1 MPHAEHPAE
10 PSPAGRNSPRQPK
23 AASHEELQQ
32 RRRGIDR
39 GLRRSHYAIIAAS
52 LVVGLFALAAL
63 WLSGEARHRAD
74 DARLAQQ
81 RAQLLAAEVVRAS
94 TNLSETAFRAARLQR
109 SVRSAGQRTRTLE
122 LVGEA
127 ARLQP
132 SRELRD
138 EAQSALLLPDVGTNL
153 VWREEP
159 GFEIAMAYDQ
169 SLEHSIQ
176 NNDRGRA
183 IVRMATD
190 GTPLMDEAGFGEG
203 TRFWQFS
210 PDGRLA
216 AIGFSGGEIGVWDWR
231 QSNLVARIPTLDEA
245 GFGESRFAFAP
256 DNQQLWFLT
265 TNHVLATYN
274 LRQGLLTPVLTPSH
288 PARFINLSPS
298 ARFAAIASVKEHE
311 VNNLEVWDLASRTH
325 RAGLALTNDIWCL
338 AWQPGEERLAI
349 GCYGGL
355 FVWDVGAASA
365 ATLKEGEVA
374 ITQLFFNQDGSL
386 LFVGGWNELGEI
398 WDARLLRRVL
408 EPGVGRLVQL
418 SRDQKRIATVQEKVG
433 YGIREFFEPL
443 GVRSWPA
450 PPLLASSRWGADLDP
465 QEHWVLTA
473 HTHGWL
479 LRDAE
484 SGKALARIH
493 CDLVGMASFSSD
505 GSNVVAWTSQGLV
518 RWPLDA
524 KSDGMVAVGLARV
537 FGFPMQEG
545 LNTTCSSADRRTM
558 ARSFQGAMTVVQ
570 TDDPSQQVNI
580 PLRRTRDSSIHLSPD
595 GHWLITGYNNQA
607 GWDLYD
613 AQAGR
618 FVRTIAEN
626 ELAGA
631 AFHPFTG
638 QLFTCSATG
647 YELRQIPEGTAVK
660 HVTWRI
666 PYLAEGFL
674 GFAPDGRLALVK
686 GSASILQLYDLETG
700 RDFATL
706 DFRDPPAVF
715 KAVWSRD
722 GQRVFLFGN
731 DGGVTRADL
740 AALRRELESLGL
752 NWSDAGPSDEFPLL
766 AVGGREPATLITSG
780 RIGFGHTPAFL
791 DPVRLAWIIWIGLA
805 ATIAIGLYVLRNQ
818 RRLFAGYLET
828 EALAARRQSE
838 LRQTQDALQHSE
850 KMKALGT
857 LSAGIAHDFNN
868 LLSIIRLSNEL
879 IEEQVHPQ
887 GVTKDN
893 FDAIHHAIQRG
904 RGIVNSMLGYAR
916 DDGQPGQF
924 TATELISEA
933 VALLGK
939 SFLGGLV
946 LQVEVAPDTPQL
958 FARKGRVE
966 QMLFNLI
973 VNAAEAM
980 RGQGTITLQAR
991 FARESGSCL
1000 LLPAPANSFVELGVQ
1015 DTGPGISPDV
1025 LPRIFE
1031 PFFTTKT
1038 IGSRRGTGLGL
1049 SMLYTMAREEGIGVA
1064 VSTELGKG
1072 TTFRLLLPLAKEP
1085 QAGTENPVA
1094 GHHSPI
1100 EGAPPTLN
1108 PHS

>member
-1 MPHAEHPAE
+1 
-10 PSPAGRNSPRQPK
+10 
-23 AASHEELQQ
+23 
-32 RRRGIDR
+32 
-39 GLRRSHYAIIAAS
+39 
-52 LVVGLFALAAL
+52 
-63 WLSGEARHRAD
+63 
-74 DARLAQQ
+74 
-81 RAQLLAAEVVRAS
+81 
-94 TNLSETAFRAARLQR
+94 
-109 SVRSAGQRTRTLE
+109 
-122 LVGEA
+122 
-127 ARLQP
+127 LQP

-138 EAQSALLLPDVGTNL
+138 EALSALLLPDIGTNL
-153 VWREEP
+153 VWHEET
-159 GFEIAMAYDQ
+159 GFEIPGTYDAQ
-169 SLEHSIQ
+169 FENFIM
-176 NNDRGRA
+176 NNDRSRT
-183 IVRMATD
+183 IVRLATD
-190 GTPLMDEAGFGEG
+190 KTTRMDETGFGNG

-216 AIGFSGGEIGVWDWR
+216 AIAFTGGQIGVWDWR
-231 QSNLVARIPTLDEA
+231 EHKLVTRLPAIA
-245 GFGESRFAFAP
+245 AQFAEPPFDFSP
-256 DNQQLWFLT
+256 DGQDLWLLT
-265 TNHVLATYN
+265 TNQALACYALET
-274 LRQGLLTPVLTPSH
+274 RRVTEGIGLDY
-288 PARFINLSPS
+288 PARVVRLSPS
-298 ARFAAIASVKEHE
+298 GKLAAVACSNV
-311 VNNLEVWDLASRTH
+311 LEVWELSSRTC
-325 RAGLALTNDIWCL
+325 RSALTLTNDIWCL
-338 AWQPGEERLAI
+338 AWQPNDERLAV
-349 GCYGGL
+349 GCFGAL
-355 FVWDVGAASA
+355 FVWDIGARSA
-365 ATLKEGEVA
+365 IKLKEGEIV
-374 ITQLFFNQDGSL
+374 ITTLFFNLDGDL

-398 WDARLLRRVL
+398 WDARLHRQVL

-418 SRDQKRIATVQEKVG
+418 SRDQKQIATVQEKVG
-433 YGIREFFEPL
+433 YGIREFLPPL

-450 PPLLASSRWGADLDP
+450 SPLLGVSRWGADLDP
-465 QEHWVLTA
+465 QERWVLTA

-484 SGKALARIH
+484 SGKALARVH
-493 CDLVGMASFSSD
+493 GDLVGTASFSAD

-524 KSDGMVAVGLARV
+524 KSDGMVSVGPALV

-545 LNTTCSSADRRTM
+545 WNITCSSADRRIM
-558 ARSFQGAMTVVQ
+558 ARSFQNAVTVVR
-570 TDDPSQQVNI
+570 TDDPSQRVRI

-595 GHWLITGYNNQA
+595 GHWLITAYNNQA

-647 YELRQIPEGTAVK
+647 YELRRIPEGTVVK
-660 HVTWRI
+660 HATWRM
-666 PYLAEGFL
+666 PFLAEGFL
-674 GFAPDGRLALVK
+674 GFAPDGRLALVRS
-686 GSASILQLYDLETG
+686 SASILQLYDLETG

-706 DFRDPPAVF
+706 DFRDPQAVF
-715 KAVWSRD
+715 KAAWSRD

-731 DGGVTRADL
+731 DGGVTRVDL
-740 AALRRELESLGL
+740 AALRRELDSLGL
-752 NWSDAGPSDEFPLL
+752 NWCNARPSGEFPLL
-766 AVGGREPATLITSG
+766 AVGTPEPATPVTSG
-780 RIGFGHTPAFL
+780 RIGLGPTPAIRN
-791 DPVRLAWIIWIGLA
+791 PVRLAWIIWTGLA
-805 ATIAIGLYVLRNQ
+805 ATIGIGLYVLRYQ

-838 LRQTQDALQHSE
+838 LQQTQTALQHSE

-879 IEEQVHPQ
+879 IEEEVKPQ

-893 FDAIHHAIQRG
+893 FDAIHHAVQRG

-916 DDGQPGQF
+916 DDGQVRQF
-924 TATELISEA
+924 TTSELLSEA

-946 LQVEVAPDTPQL
+946 LEVEVAPGTPPL

-980 RGQGTITLQAR
+980 RGQGTISLQAR
-991 FARESGSCL
+991 SLREPGPCL
-1000 LLPAPANSFVELGVQ
+1000 LPPAPANGFVELGVQ
-1015 DTGPGISPDV
+1015 DTGPGIPPDV
-1025 LPRIFE
+1025 IPRIFE

-1038 IGSRRGTGLGL
+1038 MGSRRGTGLGL
-1049 SMLYTMAREEGIGVA
+1049 SMLYTMAREDGIGVA
-1064 VSTELGKG
+1064 VTTQLGKG
-1072 TTFRLLLPLAKEP
+1072 TTFRLLLPLESLP
-1085 QAGTENPVA
+1085 PTGAGDERA

-1100 EGAPPTLN
+1100 EAAVQTVN
-1108 PHS
+1108 PET